1 LRRKLRV
8 LVLIDRPITT
18 GGGERVASVLAGMLD
33 ADRYVRVLCSTRSSP
48 AQTFEEELTER
59 GVRILVLKRTSKL
72 ALWAWGPFL
81 RFLRRER
88 IDVLHAHKF
97 GSNLWGTILGR
108 LSRVPVVIA
117 HEHSWSYSGQP
128 LRRFLD
134 REVIARGADAVVAV
148 SREDERRMVEVEGI
162 EPSTIR
168 FIPNG
173 IPTPERKG
181 HDLRAELRLSES
193 TPVVASVG
201 QLRPEKALEV
211 LIAAAKRLTPEFAEL
226 RVLIVGHGPAGD
238 ELQRLVAEAALED
251 TVLFL
256 GRRNDVPDVL
266 DAIDVAVCCS
276 DREGSPL
283 SVMEYMAAG
292 KPVVATSV
300 GGVPDLIDDGV
311 HGLLVPPRRPDE
323 LADAVALLLSNRDRR
338 LQMGE
343 RARIRQQE
351 EFSFAAFVRRVE
363 DLYDELFAQTSRA
376 KGEGWTPFPRV
387 SRD

>member
-1 LRRKLRV
+1 V

-33 ADRYVRVLCSTRSSP
+33 TDRYVRVLCSTRSTP

-59 GVRILVLKRTSKL
+59 GVRLLVLERTSRF
-72 ALWAWGPFL
+72 ALWAWWPFL
-81 RFLRRER
+81 EFLRRER
-88 IDVLHAHKF
+88 IDVVHAHKF

-134 REVIARGADAVVAV
+134 REVIARGADVIVAV
-148 SREDERRMVEVEGI
+148 SREDKRRMVEVEGI
-162 EPSTIR
+162 EPSMIR

-181 HDLRAELRLSES
+181 HDLRAELGLSEA
-193 TPVVASVG
+193 TPVVATVG

-211 LIAAAKRLTPEFAEL
+211 LIEAAKRLVAQFAEL
-226 RVLIVGHGPAGD
+226 RVLIVGHGPVED
-238 ELQRLVAEAALED
+238 ELQRLVAEAALEE

-266 DAIDVAVCCS
+266 DGIDIAVCCS

-311 HGLLVPPRRPDE
+311 HGLLVPPRRPNE
-323 LADAVALLLSNRDRR
+323 LADAIALLLSDRDRR

-343 RARIRQQE
+343 RARLRQQE
-351 EFSFAAFVRRVE
+351 EFSLAAFVRRVE
-363 DLYDELFAQTSRA
+363 DLYDELFSQTSRA
-376 KGEGWTPFPRV
+376 KREGWTPFPRV